1 MSTAPGSESSSW
13 GSRRMSAFETLMW
26 RGEVDPR
33 LRSTATIVE
42 VLDGAPEWARLVA
55 AHERATELV
64 PRLRER
70 VVEPTLPIAPPAWSI
85 DDKFD
90 LRYHLRRVALPA
102 PGTFRQLLDT
112 ACSFG
117 QTPLD
122 RTRPQWESLLV
133 DGLDGGR
140 SAYVLKFHHS
150 LADGHGL
157 IQLLSMTHS
166 EGPEPR
172 PAPERFDAT
181 RERQSEMGLMLR
193 ELVTTPL
200 GLTRVAM
207 RALGRGAAA
216 VRHPLGAGG
225 QVLDFT
231 RSMKRILAPMQV
243 KRSPLLSQSNGL
255 GWRFV
260 AHELSLADLKAGAR
274 AGGGSLNDGFIAALL
289 GALKR
294 YHDHFSVPVDQIPIG
309 IPVSVRSANDSPGG
323 NKFAAAKFAA
333 PIGET
338 DPRARIK
345 LIRNF
350 MRDARDEPA
359 IGVLDALSPVLSRLP
374 ARVIAEMTAQVANS
388 LDLQASNVP
397 GLTRPAYVSGA
408 QVTHAYAFG
417 PRPGCAA
424 MMALLSHN
432 GTCCVAGNIDPDAIT
447 DSELFERC
455 LRDGFQEIVDLA
467 GPGGH

>member
-1 MSTAPGSESSSW
+1 
-13 GSRRMSAFETLMW
+13 MSAFETLMW
-26 RGEVDPR
+26 RGEADPR
-33 LRSTATIVE
+33 LRSTGTIVE
-42 VLDGAPEWARLVA
+42 VLDGAPEWTRLVR

-102 PGTFRQLLDT
+102 PGTFRQLLDA

-122 RTRPQWESLLV
+122 RARPQWESMLV

-157 IQLLSMTHS
+157 IQLLSMTHGDS
-166 EGPEPR
+166 PEPR
-172 PAPERFDAT
+172 PHPNPERFDAT
-181 RERQSEMGLMLR
+181 RERQSEMGVMLR
-193 ELVTTPL
+193 ELVAAPL

-216 VRHPLGAGG
+216 VRDPLGAGG
-225 QVLDFT
+225 EVLDFT
-231 RSMKRILAPMQV
+231 RSMKRILAPPEV
-243 KRSPLLSQSNGL
+243 TRSPLLSQSNGL

-294 YHDHFSVPVDQIPIG
+294 YHDRFGVPVDQIPIG
-309 IPVSVRSANDSPGG
+309 IPVSVRSADDSPGG
-323 NKFAAAKFAA
+323 NKFAAAKFAGPHRRNGPPGA
-333 PIGET
+333 DQADTNFHAER
-338 DPRARIK
+338 PRRAGHR
-345 LIRNF
+345 
-350 MRDARDEPA
+350 
-359 IGVLDALSPVLSRLP
+359 VLDALSPVLSRLP
-374 ARVIAEMTAQVANS
+374 ARVIAEMTAQFANS

-397 GLTRPAYVSGA
+397 GLTRPAYISGTR
-408 QVTHAYAFG
+408 VTHVYAFG

-447 DSELFERC
+447 DLELFERC

-467 GPGGH
+467 GPSGH